1 MDKKCKL
8 TENAST
14 DLSYKKC
21 FFFYYYFEHS
31 LINLEQKIT
40 FPKLLVDVGH
50 LGNPQGFVKLVIL
63 SLEPR
68 TLEGNEPK
76 INIFQVFDQNRE
88 VITEMQELQ
97 GALNLL
103 QVALGYQV
111 H

>member
-21 FFFYYYFEHS
+21 FFFLNYYFEHS
-31 LINLEQKIT
+31 LINLEPKIT

-76 INIFQVFDQNRE
+76 INIF
-88 VITEMQELQ
+88 
-97 GALNLL
+97 
-103 QVALGYQV
+103 
-111 H
+111 

>member
-1 MDKKCKL
+1 M
-8 TENAST
+8 
-14 DLSYKKC
+14 
-21 FFFYYYFEHS
+21 
-31 LINLEQKIT
+31 INLDQKIT

-68 TLEGNEPK
+68 KLEGNEPK

-88 VITEMQELQ
+88 VIAEMQELQ

-111 H
+111 HLAHILSSAYFRMKRPSCSPFSLPSNIFLCP